1 MWNKFTQ
8 LTVSWRWHIL
18 WPREVVVWQELLD
31 CSFPKLHPVLSPASF
46 STAVSPTSASPLW
59 LISGV
64 WIPLWLCCHERD
76 FSYLVLKSNPWP
88 EKAKGGKNPKPTS
101 WNVMTTVVNRIP
113 HSLQRMG
120 PHRLETASRGFGSRR
135 NNIQRR
141 KSSLLKWYYKL
152 LDSYVCWF

>member
-1 MWNKFTQ
+1 MWKKFTQ

-18 WPREVVVWQELLD
+18 WPREVVVLQELLD

-64 WIPLWLCCHERD
+64 WIPLWLSCHERD

-88 EKAKGGKNPKPTS
+88 EKAKVERNSKPTS
-101 WNVMTTVVNRIP
+101 WNEMTTVVNRIP

-120 PHRLETASRGFGSRR
+120 LYRLENASQGFGGRS

-152 LDSYVCWF
+152 

>member
-18 WPREVVVWQELLD
+18 WPREVVVCQELLD
-31 CSFPKLHPVLSPASF
+31 CSFSKLHPVLSPTSF
-46 STAVSPTSASPLW
+46 STAVSPTSASPFW

-88 EKAKGGKNPKPTS
+88 EKAKGEKNPNQYHEMRWLQWQTEYL
-101 WNVMTTVVNRIP
+101 IP
-113 HSLQRMG
+113 YKEWVLTDWKLH
-120 PHRLETASRGFGSRR
+120 PEALEAGEITDREGRAVF
-135 NNIQRR
+135 
-141 KSSLLKWYYKL
+141 
-152 LDSYVCWF
+152 

>member
-1 MWNKFTQ
+1 MWKKFTQ

-18 WPREVVVWQELLD
+18 WPREAVVWQELLV

-46 STAVSPTSASPLW
+46 STAVSPASASPLW

-88 EKAKGGKNPKPTS
+88 EKAKGEKNSNMKWDGYSGKQNTS
-101 WNVMTTVVNRIP
+101 FLIKNR
-113 HSLQRMG
+113 SLQTG
-120 PHRLETASRGFGSRR
+120 NCIPRLWKQEQLHTENEEQSF
-135 NNIQRR
+135 
-141 KSSLLKWYYKL
+141 KTVL
-152 LDSYVCWF
+152 